1 MMILQWNCVNG
12 WLLMIPNSRHYA
24 ADRIPCNVR
33 DIPIYDDD
41 KTIKRQN
48 ARRSYESERK

>member
-1 MMILQWNCVNG
+1 
-12 WLLMIPNSRHYA
+12 MIPNSRHYA